1 MQTSID
7 LRLARHGVIVLLLGL
22 LTGFVIGDFHNRSLG
37 DAAHLTGLIG
47 GFGTIAL
54 GLLWPRLN
62 LGRTLSNAG
71 AWMTAASMY
80 LNWLGLALRGG
91 FGSGPNVT
99 NQPLLGSPQV
109 WDRVSGLV
117 LTAAVVLSLLSTL
130 LVLYGL
136 RKLAAAAATSPQTF
150 LSGAGQ
156 YHEEPE

>member
-47 GFGTIAL
+47 GFGTITLA
-54 GLLWPRLN
+54 LLWPRLN
-62 LGRTLSNAG
+62 LGRSLSNAG

-91 FGSGPNVT
+91 FGSGPKAT
-99 NQPLLGSPQV
+99 DQPLMGSPQA
-109 WDRVSGLV
+109 WDRMSGLV
-117 LTAAVVLSLLSTL
+117 LTAAIILSLLSTL
-130 LVLYGL
+130 TVLYGL
-136 RKLAAAAATSPQTF
+136 RKLATTAATYP
-150 LSGAGQ
+150 SGTRQ
-156 YHEEPE
+156 YREQPE